1 MLALRAACGSG
12 ASLRLPWTSIPRATA
27 SGSGQRRAER
37 GIARAFLNRRGR
49 PCSRA
54 MTDALAAPARPEPE
68 LVTAEGPW
76 GGPVYRHRGAEI
88 RCNKG
93 GHVCGL
99 FMEGHPL

>member
-1 MLALRAACGSG
+1 
-12 ASLRLPWTSIPRATA
+12 
-27 SGSGQRRAER
+27 
-37 GIARAFLNRRGR
+37 
-49 PCSRA
+49 
-54 MTDALAAPARPEPE
+54 MTEAPARPEPE

-99 FMEGHPL
+99 FMEGHPLDGCTFGALGTVTPLVDLWVDERRLPRYMRAVGATDA